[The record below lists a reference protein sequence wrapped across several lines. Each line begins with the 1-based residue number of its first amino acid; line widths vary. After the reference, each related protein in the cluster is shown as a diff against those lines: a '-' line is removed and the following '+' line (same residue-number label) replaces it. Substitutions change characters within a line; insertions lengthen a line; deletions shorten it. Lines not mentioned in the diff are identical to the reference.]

1 MVRPEKIAEVELL
14 TAKLRESEGLVL
26 ADFTGLTVASISE
39 FRSKCREQRVEFRVV
54 KNRLARRAAAE
65 AECSE
70 LDGMFVGPTG
80 IAFGLDSAVEPAKV
94 VVDFAK
100 TNEKLVI
107 KGGFLDGKVLSTSE
121 VEALSK
127 IPGREELLAMLLRA
141 MQGPT
146 TGMVSCLSGV
156 MRNMVGVL
164 DAVAKKKA
172 EAA

>member
-1 MVRPEKIAEVELL
+1 
-14 TAKLRESEGLVL
+14 VL
-26 ADFTGLTVASISE
+26 ADFTGMTVASISE
-39 FRSKCREQRVEFRVV
+39 FRGKCREQRVDFRVV

-65 AECSE
+65 ADCAVLEE
-70 LDGMFVGPTG
+70 LLIGPTG
-80 IAFGLDSAVEPAKV
+80 IAFGLDSPLEPAKV
-94 VVDFAK
+94 LVEFAK

-107 KGGFLDGKVLSTSE
+107 KGGFLDGKVLSIAE

-141 MQGPT
+141 MQGPV
-146 TGMVSCLSGV
+146 TGMAMCLSGV
-156 MRNMVGVL
+156 ARNLVGVL

>member
-14 TAKLRESEGLVL
+14 SARMRESEGLVL

-54 KNRLARRAAAE
+54 KNRLAKRAAAE
-65 AECSE
+65 AECSVLDE
-70 LDGMFVGPTG
+70 LFKGPTG
-80 IAFGLDSAVEPAKV
+80 IAFGLDSPVEPAKV
-94 VVDFAK
+94 LVEFAK
-100 TNEKLVI
+100 ENDQLVI

-127 IPGREELLAMLLRA
+127 IPGREVLLSMLLRA

-146 TGMVSCLSGV
+146 TGVVSCLSGV
-156 MRNMVGVL
+156 MRNFVGVL